1 MTSFEK
7 TRIMNNENKL
17 DFLNLTVVILSLYVL
32 GVLVADTF
40 WQLPSET
47 SKLLTYFDYLICTF
61 FFSEFLYRFVK
72 AENKLA
78 FMKWGWIDLLSS
90 IPMVDFLRAGR
101 LLRLIRLLR
110 VIRAFRSTRQLLNHI
125 LANKAKGSLI
135 SISILTVLVI
145 IFSAIA
151 ILAVEDDTNSNIKTA
166 EDAIWWTY
174 TTITTV
180 GYGDKYPVTTE
191 GRVLAMALMTFG
203 VGLFGTFTA
212 YVASIF
218 VTDNK
223 TQNENEEK

>member
-1 MTSFEK
+1 
-7 TRIMNNENKL
+7 MNNENKL
-17 DFLNLTVVILSLYVL
+17 SFLNIVVIILTLYVL
-32 GVLVADTF
+32 GALVVDTF
-40 WQLPSET
+40 WQLPQET
-47 SKLLTYFDYLICTF
+47 SKLLTYFDYLICIF
-61 FFSEFLYRFVK
+61 FFCEFMFRFLK
-72 AENKLA
+72 AENKLT

-110 VIRAFRSTRQLLNHI
+110 VVRAFKSTRQLLNHI
-125 LANKAKGSLI
+125 FANKAKGT
-135 SISILTVLVI
+135 LTSVSTLAVLLI

-151 ILAVEDDTNSNIKTA
+151 ILEVEDDPNSNIKTA

-191 GRVLAMALMTFG
+191 GRLLAMVLMTYG

-212 YVASIF
+212 YIASLFVA
-218 VTDNK
+218 DNK
-223 TQNENEEK
+223 TQIVNKDIHNSNH

>member
-1 MTSFEK
+1 
-7 TRIMNNENKL
+7 MNDENNL
-17 DFLNLTVVILSLYVL
+17 GFLNLTVIILTLYVL
-32 GVLVADTF
+32 GALIADTF
-40 WQLPSET
+40 WKLPAET
-47 SKLLTYFDYLICTF
+47 SKILTYFDYLICAF
-61 FFSEFLYRFVK
+61 FFFEFLYRFIK
-72 AENKLA
+72 ADNKLT

-110 VIRAFRSTRQLLNHI
+110 VIRAFRSARHLLNHI
-125 LANKAKGSLI
+125 FVNKAKGTLT
-135 SISILTVLVI
+135 SITILAVLLI

-151 ILAVEDDTNSNIKTA
+151 ILEVEDEPNSNIKTA

-191 GRVLAMALMTFG
+191 GRVLAMVLMTFG

-212 YVASIF
+212 YIASIF
-218 VTDNK
+218 VSDSKANK
-223 TQNENEEK
+223 VE